1 MNRQTTKDASVWQSN
16 KCFELFIES
25 PYKSPQSYHTF
36 SKAFTPKCRVAN
48 YPKIKVDCKVK
59 PDFIDKGKV
68 VDQHSTTTIQFWL
81 TDIPKGLD

>member
-48 YPKIKVDCKVK
+48 YPKIKVDCKVSRFSAK
-59 PDFIDKGKV
+59 LVHIELKV
-68 VDQHSTTTIQFWL
+68 SCIGEGHRVKLLCKTQ
-81 TDIPKGLD
+81 